1 MSEDEVAGHTSI
13 NVQISGE
20 QYTLRT
26 DADEGHARRC
36 AAMVDARMRR
46 ISGDSGPVSKK
57 VAIMAAISLA
67 DDILRQRSAIGERS
81 SALAD
86 RIEAAIEG

>member
-1 MSEDEVAGHTSI
+1 MSEDEAVGHTSI
-13 NVQISGE
+13 KVDISGE

-26 DADEGHARRC
+26 DADEEHARRC
-36 AAMVDARMRR
+36 AALVDARMRR

-67 DDILRQRSAIGERS
+67 DDIVKQQSDIGARSR
-81 SALAD
+81 ALAE
-86 RIEAAIEG
+86 RIEAAIED

>member
-1 MSEDEVAGHTSI
+1 MSKDEVLGHTSI
-13 NVQISGE
+13 KVEISDE

-26 DADEGHARRC
+26 DADEEHARRC

-46 ISGDSGPVSKK
+46 ITGDAGPVSKK

-67 DDILRQRSAIGERS
+67 DDIIRQQSAVGERS
-81 SALAD
+81 RALAD
-86 RIEAAIEG
+86 RIEAAIED